1 MSRSGSGGTS
11 GVNWRIF
18 FNARVWYDGIMD
30 RSSSDHMVIVETVLH
45 TVDFV
50 EEDRLS
56 SGF

>member
-1 MSRSGSGGTS
+1 
-11 GVNWRIF
+11 VNWRIF
-18 FNARVWYDGIMD
+18 FNARVLYDGIMD